1 MSVFKGHDDLSLNR
15 YYYSFYSFSQD
26 DPNTIKSFVYDQ
38 NQTLVS
44 SKDISFNTRNI
55 SDMLSF
61 LENSQSN
68 PYALGKSN
76 DEFLNMD
83 IAFAG
88 LYKKALTEKQQQS
101 LMTSINKTYKN
112 VYSNIITTYKVKVV
126 STTTTNLEDFN
137 VLNFGGL
144 DQNGFATIY
153 STRFINNPLVQKCR

>member
-44 SKDISFNTRNI
+44 SKDISFNSRNI
-55 SDMLSF
+55 PDMMSF
-61 LENSQSN
+61 LENSESN

-83 IAFAG
+83 ITFAG
-88 LYKKALTEKQQQS
+88 LYKKALTENQQQS

-112 VYSNIITTYKVKVV
+112 VYYGTVNTFTLQVTQSADD
-126 STTTTNLEDFN
+126 STVPVFIFN
-137 VLNFGGL
+137 
-144 DQNGFATIY
+144 
-153 STRFINNPLVQKCR
+153 